1 MAGLADVLR
10 VVIEKSWTLGVL
22 LLVTGGGAWFV
33 SRHGQ
38 HVPTVVDEWDV
49 LAALLGLA
57 LIALSIIT
65 AALATVD
72 AAIGDLCSARS
83 AAKEA
88 VQNLAT
94 LDFEEL
100 AALAELLEAGALR
113 VSIHH
118 GSILAGVWRKGVLVV
133 KRRETPLQSICEV
146 HPAVMELKD
155 EIIAQWRKNTDEG
168 RSSRLIDQGST
179 WMGR

>member
-1 MAGLADVLR
+1 MAGLGEVLR
-10 VVIEKSWTLGVL
+10 LREKSWALGVL

-38 HVPTVVDEWDV
+38 HVPAVVDEWDV

-57 LIALSIIT
+57 LIVLSIVT
-65 AALATVD
+65 VALARAD
-72 AAIGDLCSARS
+72 AAIETRRVAKT

-88 VQNLAT
+88 VENLAT
-94 LDFEEL
+94 LDVEEL
-100 AALAELLEAGALR
+100 SASAELLEAGSPR

-118 GSILAGVWRKGVLVV
+118 GSILASVWRKGVLVA
-133 KRRETPLQSICEV
+133 KRRENAMQSICEV
-146 HPAVMELKD
+146 HPAVLDSKA
-155 EIIAQWRKNTDEG
+155 EIIAQWRENIREG
-168 RSSRLIDQGST
+168 RTSRLVDQGTT